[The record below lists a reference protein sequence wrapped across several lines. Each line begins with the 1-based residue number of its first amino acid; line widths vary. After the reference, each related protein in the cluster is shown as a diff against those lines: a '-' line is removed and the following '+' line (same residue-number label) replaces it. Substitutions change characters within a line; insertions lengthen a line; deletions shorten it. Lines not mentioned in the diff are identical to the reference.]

1 MARTNALDRVIT
13 GAKDNGDV
21 WVDVLRSNN
30 DRLYRFNRIVIDEIE
45 RTQEDNAELARH
57 FAGAPTNVGGFS
69 NALFETWQ
77 RQARRRMEIARTVV
91 DDIRDMAS
99 GTRSVWE
106 RVANNSRETVTATAD
121 AGRRAASRVASQAA
135 DVAEEV
141 SESADK
147 AARSLRSSPRSKASD
162 N

>member
-1 MARTNALDRVIT
+1 MARSNALDRVIT
-13 GAKDNGDV
+13 GAKDNGEV

-30 DRLYRFNRIVIDEIE
+30 DRMYRFNRIVIDEIE
-45 RTQEDNAELARH
+45 RTQEDNAELARQ
-57 FAGAPTNVGGFS
+57 FAGSPTNVGGFS
-69 NALFETWQ
+69 SALFETWQ

-106 RVANNSRETVTATAD
+106 RVASNGRETVAASAE
-121 AGRRAASRVASQAA
+121 AGRRVASRAASEAA
-135 DVAEEV
+135 DLAEEV
-141 SESADK
+141 SESVDK
-147 AARSLRSSPRSKASD
+147 AARNIRSRSKPSD